1 MKKSIFRELHAY
13 PEPIKEPEEVEV
25 FSEETVE
32 AIKEADEI
40 IKKEVKKKNDR
51 KSNK

>member
-1 MKKSIFRELHAY
+1 MKKRHRRMYEALKA
-13 PEPIKEPEEVEV
+13 KEEKPK
-25 FSEETVE
+25 FNEETVE

-51 KSNK
+51 KYNK

>member
-1 MKKSIFRELHAY
+1 MKKSTFRELHASA
-13 PEPIKEPEEVEV
+13 EPVKEPGETKV

-51 KSNK
+51 KYNK

>member
-1 MKKSIFRELHAY
+1 MFRKLHAY
-13 PEPIKEPEEVEV
+13 PEPIEEAGETEV

-40 IKKEVKKKNDR
+40 IKKEDKKKNGR

>member
-13 PEPIKEPEEVEV
+13 SEPAEKPEEVEV

-32 AIKEADEI
+32 AIEEADEI